1 MFIGHPRHGAI
12 WCSVGRA
19 RLSIVLVNFVTLIV
33 CIPNFVTMTL
43 KNDNF
48 TDVGANSSSNQV
60 QLVWNVV
67 FKQETGL
74 DVFIQSFNFWIQVS
88 VTYTMAAGTVN
99 LSPRLYSYVSVTAVV
114 NGNNVGLCQAGSSA
128 LARETDIR
136 RVVIFFSVFSSKVV
150 HVCGMCR
157 AQALFVRL
165 VPCIGLTVLSLL
177 LVQTMRQAEERRQN
191 LRGKSSAVTKAGKDG
206 GGGGGSDRKTN
217 RTTMMLLL
225 VVVLFL
231 VTELPQGVINLLSGL
246 LPGFVDEIYMALG
259 DLLDILALINNG
271 INFILYCSMSKQ
283 FRDTFV
289 SVFRLD
295 ALSRQ
300 CAARCRCCKPSA
312 ANFEDRTPM
321 TAPTAVIGGND
332 QYVLMTQT

>member
-1 MFIGHPRHGAI
+1 
-12 WCSVGRA
+12 
-19 RLSIVLVNFVTLIV
+19 
-33 CIPNFVTMTL
+33 
-43 KNDNF
+43 
-48 TDVGANSSSNQV
+48 
-60 QLVWNVV
+60 
-67 FKQETGL
+67 
-74 DVFIQSFNFWIQVS
+74 
-88 VTYTMAAGTVN
+88 
-99 LSPRLYSYVSVTAVV
+99 
-114 NGNNVGLCQAGSSA
+114 
-128 LARETDIR
+128 
-136 RVVIFFSVFSSKVV
+136 
-150 HVCGMCR
+150 MCR

-191 LRGKSSAVTKAGKDG
+191 LRGKSSAVTKAGKD